1 MRKLIVEKEFEKEI
15 KEPSSNCLNNK
26 LSLFN
31 LYVNNRDKKINLKQ
45 SYLPKNFAQLDINKD
60 PANLNE
66 KNFAKI
72 SNNYSSDKNI
82 IRLTKNFSNSFY
94 NERSRSHLSN
104 DDKKK
109 LKSIISDFNKNK
121 VITQQLFN
129 QEKRLRLNG
138 INKTNYF
145 FLVNTEKYNKYKKNI
160 KSRSRNKNNI
170 TKKFSCSIFNK
181 KTRNLRLMTNN
192 TNYSSSSMINRFN
205 NKTNGIL
212 DTSTSESIYN
222 NNLNVFR
229 RQIINDF
236 RDQEILENDTELSKM
251 KYEDA
256 IKVLENAENFYIKRA
271 VETEKKF
278 YKAKNNQLKNEVKEK
293 DIENNEEKIEENK
306 VETKIIPSLFKKSIN
321 NLSEIR
327 KEKKRENTI
336 NLKDENILSK
346 LNFVISSKK
355 NRNRRNSV
363 IFDQDINKS
372 VNKLILYDK
381 SENHR
386 NSINKSINKSFQ
398 KKLNFTR
405 DKNYLYNAERN
416 KDKKLKI
423 KTSEIAFNQNVDLNL
438 LMPFFYKFHKKNR
451 LNRIKE
457 KSKDYA
463 NSILEINY
471 LPYQPMKK
479 TNPNCSFIKINKNN
493 LSRAIK
499 INTINKY
506 LYNIEDEDLLLH
518 NPKKLREELLKTHMK
533 FYKISFKKKFNHNF
547 LRKKLKPETIRKFAY
562 IKDSYFGVPC

>member
-15 KEPSSNCLNNK
+15 KEESSNCLNNK

-45 SYLPKNFAQLDINKD
+45 SYLPKNFSQLNINKD

-222 NNLNVFR
+222 NNLIF
-229 RQIINDF
+229 
-236 RDQEILENDTELSKM
+236 S
-251 KYEDA
+251 ED
-256 IKVLENAENFYIKRA
+256 K
-271 VETEKKF
+271 
-278 YKAKNNQLKNEVKEK
+278 
-293 DIENNEEKIEENK
+293 
-306 VETKIIPSLFKKSIN
+306 
-321 NLSEIR
+321 
-327 KEKKRENTI
+327 
-336 NLKDENILSK
+336 
-346 LNFVISSKK
+346 
-355 NRNRRNSV
+355 
-363 IFDQDINKS
+363 
-372 VNKLILYDK
+372 
-381 SENHR
+381 
-386 NSINKSINKSFQ
+386 
-398 KKLNFTR
+398 
-405 DKNYLYNAERN
+405 
-416 KDKKLKI
+416 
-423 KTSEIAFNQNVDLNL
+423 
-438 LMPFFYKFHKKNR
+438 
-451 LNRIKE
+451 
-457 KSKDYA
+457 
-463 NSILEINY
+463 
-471 LPYQPMKK
+471 
-479 TNPNCSFIKINKNN
+479 
-493 LSRAIK
+493 
-499 INTINKY
+499 
-506 LYNIEDEDLLLH
+506 
-518 NPKKLREELLKTHMK
+518 
-533 FYKISFKKKFNHNF
+533 
-547 LRKKLKPETIRKFAY
+547 
-562 IKDSYFGVPC
+562 

>member
-1 MRKLIVEKEFEKEI
+1 
-15 KEPSSNCLNNK
+15 
-26 LSLFN
+26 
-31 LYVNNRDKKINLKQ
+31 
-45 SYLPKNFAQLDINKD
+45 
-60 PANLNE
+60 
-66 KNFAKI
+66 
-72 SNNYSSDKNI
+72 
-82 IRLTKNFSNSFY
+82 
-94 NERSRSHLSN
+94 
-104 DDKKK
+104 
-109 LKSIISDFNKNK
+109 
-121 VITQQLFN
+121 
-129 QEKRLRLNG
+129 
-138 INKTNYF
+138 
-145 FLVNTEKYNKYKKNI
+145 
-160 KSRSRNKNNI
+160 
-170 TKKFSCSIFNK
+170 
-181 KTRNLRLMTNN
+181 MTNN

-236 RDQEILENDTELSKM
+236 RDQEILENDAELSKM

-256 IKVLENAENFYIKRA
+256 IKVLKNAENFYIKRA

-306 VETKIIPSLFKKSIN
+306 VEKKIIPSLFKKSIN

-372 VNKLILYDK
+372 VNKLILYNK

-423 KTSEIAFNQNVDLNL
+423 KTSEIAFNQNIDLNL
-438 LMPFFYKFHKKNR
+438 LMPFFYKIHKKNR

-479 TNPNCSFIKINKNN
+479 TNPICSFIKINKNN

-562 IKDSYFGVPC
+562 IKDSYVGVPC